1 MKLANKVAII
11 TGSSQSIG
19 KGIALRFAKE
29 GAKVVVNYLSN
40 EQLALAVVDEIRK
53 NGGEAFAFRANV
65 SEELEVQAMVDAT
78 VTQFGTIDILVNNA
92 AIDPRQK
99 WNEIS
104 VADWDRVMTNNVRSQ
119 FVCCKAVYPYMKKQQ
134 YGKIINVSSVTF
146 WFGKTNYV
154 HYVASKG
161 AIIGFT
167 RALAREVGNDNI
179 TVNCITP
186 GAIKTET
193 ELEKVGSIEA
203 QRETDLQM
211 TLLQSIPKRQLIGDL
226 DGAFV
231 FLASSDSDFIT
242 GQTLNVDGGWMMH

>member
-167 RALAREVGNDNI
+167 RALAREVGTDNI